1 MRAAFL
7 HSSSCSCI
15 WSLLKSWCT
24 SSLLTSIAVTEM
36 TEMINMWTSS
46 PPCFSTGTLTIAH
59 TAHRLRHIHR
69 CIKTVQYA
77 HPSVPACSECCAWE
91 CVIVCAKKAQ
101 HMCGIYRLYCKK
113 KQVHRFLKSVFLF
126 PPPLCFSPLRRFSLS
141 SICARKFLSIFTCSL
156 LFCSFVFISPCKE
169 ETKTRPTGGCSSS
182 LFEAWPVVWC
192 MPSRRLI
199 KYLEDLHTC

>member
-24 SSLLTSIAVTEM
+24 SSLLTSTAVTEM
-36 TEMINMWTSS
+36 TQMINMWTSS

-59 TAHRLRHIHR
+59 TAHRLQHIHR

-91 CVIVCAKKAQ
+91 CVIVCAEKLNTCVGFTDYIVKKASSLVFKVCVPPTT
-101 HMCGIYRLYCKK
+101 HT
-113 KQVHRFLKSVFLF
+113 HTSVLFTTASCFIIFNLCSQISLHFHLF
-126 PPPLCFSPLRRFSLS
+126 PPLLLLCVYISL
-141 SICARKFLSIFTCSL
+141 
-156 LFCSFVFISPCKE
+156 
-169 ETKTRPTGGCSSS
+169 
-182 LFEAWPVVWC
+182 
-192 MPSRRLI
+192 
-199 KYLEDLHTC
+199 